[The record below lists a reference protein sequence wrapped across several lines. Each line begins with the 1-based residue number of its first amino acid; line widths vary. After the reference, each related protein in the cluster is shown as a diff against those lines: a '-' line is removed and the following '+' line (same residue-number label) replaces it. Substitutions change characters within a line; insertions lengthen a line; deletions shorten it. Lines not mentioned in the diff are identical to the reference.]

1 MKLTV
6 IASTLVGGLVLGACS
21 HTPMA
26 PPELVEARAAVRT
39 AETDPN
45 VLSKAPAEIRK
56 AGESLN
62 RANTLHA
69 KGESLAEVASA
80 AHIATQQAR
89 TAVAVAQAKANEDAI
104 RGAEADRERA
114 RADVRTAEAQR
125 ARAQAYA
132 AQNQALSAEQ
142 RAAGAE
148 QRAMGAEAQAA
159 NAQALANQ
167 AQNDANQAQAEAA
180 ALQQRLSD
188 LQAKQTERGVLVT
201 LGDVLFEF
209 NRAEVKPTAQG
220 SLAKLADFLK
230 QYPGRRVLIEGHTDN
245 VGSDAY
251 NAELSRRRAEAVAL
265 QLEAMGVQAP
275 RVTVVGYGKQY
286 PVASN
291 TTDTNRALNRRVEVY
306 LSDNNEPVRPRG

>member
-6 IASTLVGGLVLGACS
+6 IASTLVGGLFLGACS

-45 VLSKAPAEIRK
+45 VLSKAPVEIRK
-56 AGESLN
+56 ASETLN

-69 KGESLAEVASA
+69 KGESLAEVTSA

-104 RGAEADRERA
+104 RDAEADRERA

-125 ARAQAYA
+125 ARAQASM
-132 AQNQALSAEQ
+132 AQAQAMNAEQ

-167 AQNDANQAQAEAA
+167 AQNDASQAQAEAA

-188 LQAKQTERGVLVT
+188 LQAKQTDRGVLVT

-209 NRAEVKPTAQG
+209 NRAEVKPTAQS

-251 NAELSRRRAEAVAL
+251 NENLSRRRAEAVAL

-286 PVASN
+286 PVAAN

>member
-45 VLSKAPAEIRK
+45 VLSKAPVEIRK
-56 AGESLN
+56 ATESLN

-69 KGESLAEVASA
+69 KGESLAEVSSA

-89 TAVAVAQAKANEDAI
+89 TAMAVAQAKSNEDAI
-104 RGAEADRERA
+104 KGAEADRERA

-125 ARAQAYA
+125 ARALASQAQ
-132 AQNQALSAEQ
+132 AQAMNAEQ

-148 QRAMGAEAQAA
+148 QRAVGAEAQAA
-159 NAQALANQ
+159 TAQALANAAQ
-167 AQNDANQAQAEAA
+167 ADANQAKAEAD
-180 ALQQRLSD
+180 ALAQRLAD

-209 NRAEVKPTAQG
+209 NRAEIKPTAQA
-220 SLAKLADFLK
+220 SLTKLADFLK

-251 NAELSRRRAEAVAL
+251 NAELSRRRAESVAM

>member
-26 PPELVEARAAVRT
+26 PPELVEARAAVQT

-45 VLSKAPAEIRK
+45 VLSKAPVEIRK
-56 AGESLN
+56 ATESLN

-69 KGESLAEVASA
+69 KGESLAEVSSA

-89 TAVAVAQAKANEDAI
+89 TAMAVAQAKANEDAI
-104 RGAEADRERA
+104 KGAEADRERA
-114 RADVRTAEAQR
+114 RADVRTVEAQR
-125 ARAQAYA
+125 ARAQASM
-132 AQNQALSAEQ
+132 AQAQAMNAEQ

-167 AQNDANQAQAEAA
+167 AQNDASQAQAEAA
-180 ALQQRLSD
+180 ALQQRLSE

-209 NRAEVKPTAQG
+209 NRAEIKPTAQG
-220 SLAKLADFLK
+220 SLVKLADFLK

-245 VGSDAY
+245 VGSDSY
-251 NAELSRRRAEAVAL
+251 NAELSRRRAEAVAM